1 MNDEILAKI
10 GPEPDVS
17 DYTDLHRWDK
27 WMAWHRRLANLYPES
42 NGKIDDRGFVIY
54 NIKGRP

>member
-17 DYTDLHRWDK
+17 DYSDLHRWDK
-27 WMAWHRRLANLYPES
+27 WMAWHRRLANLDPNS
-42 NGKIDDRGFVIY
+42 NGRINEHGFVEY
-54 NIKGRP
+54 K